1 MDLTFSPEQILLRDS
16 AQRYLADHYPPV
28 ARPRIAT
35 GEPRNRA
42 QWREFAKL
50 GWLGLP
56 LPEDCG
62 GLGQGMVE
70 VGILMQAF
78 GRSLVTEPYVP
89 TVVLC
94 AGLIAQAG
102 SQPQSHAVLPAVAAG
117 ESLIALA
124 HVENRARFTLTHVE
138 TTARPDAGAW
148 ILDGRKTAV
157 LGGAD
162 ADHFLVS
169 ARLSGATRDRSGIG
183 VFLLRRRTD
192 GLSIEPYATLDGV
205 GAAVVGL
212 DRVATPA
219 DSLLGGSHDA
229 AAILEASV
237 DRAICASC
245 AELVGIMD
253 AVLDATVAYTKTR
266 IQFGQ
271 PLAANQVVRHRL
283 VDMSVACEEARSM
296 ALRAALIAD
305 GADVAASALAASA
318 AKVKVARAAELVAE
332 QAVQLHG
339 GMGVT
344 DELNIGAYLKR
355 VVSLGAQFGSAEH
368 HLRRHALLS
377 GRGRTAA

>member
-1 MDLTFSPEQILLRDS
+1 MDLTFSQEQILLRDS
-16 AQRYLADHYPPV
+16 AQRYLADHYPPLS
-28 ARPRIAT
+28 RPPIASDQRGT
-35 GEPRNRA
+35 RT

-50 GWLGLP
+50 GWLGMP
-56 LPEDCG
+56 LSEDCG

-78 GRSLVTEPYVP
+78 GRSLVSEPYVP
-89 TVVLC
+89 SVVLC

-102 SQPQSHAVLPAVAAG
+102 SPAQRRALLPSVVAG
-117 ESLIALA
+117 ETRIALA
-124 HVENRARFTLTHVE
+124 HVEDRARFTLTHVE
-138 TTARPDAGAW
+138 TTARPGAGGW
-148 ILDGRKTAV
+148 TLDGRKTAV
-157 LGGAD
+157 LAGAD

-169 ARLSGATRDRSGIG
+169 ARLSGATRDPSGIG
-183 VFLLRRRTD
+183 LFLLPRGTD
-192 GLSIEPYATLDGV
+192 GLSIEPRATLDGAGV
-205 GAAVVGL
+205 AVVGL
-212 DRVATPA
+212 DRVAAA
-219 DSLLGGSHDA
+219 DENLLGGSRDA
-229 AAILEASV
+229 AAVLEANV

-253 AVLDATVAYTKTR
+253 AVLDATVAYTRTR

-271 PLAANQVVRHRL
+271 PLAVNQVLRHRL

-305 GADVAASALAASA
+305 TADAAARALAASA
-318 AKVKVARAAELVAE
+318 AKVKIARGAMLVTE

-339 GMGVT
+339 AMGVT

-355 VVSLGAQFGSAEH
+355 VLSLGIQFGPVEH

>member
-1 MDLTFSPEQILLRDS
+1 MDLTFSPEQILLGDS
-16 AQRYLADHYPPV
+16 AQRYLADNYPSV
-28 ARPRIAT
+28 ARSRIVT
-35 GEPRNRA
+35 GKPPA
-42 QWREFAKL
+42 HWREFARL
-50 GWLGLP
+50 GWLGMP

-70 VGILMQAF
+70 VGILMQAL
-78 GRSLVTEPYVP
+78 GRNLVTEPYVP

-102 SQPQSHAVLPAVAAG
+102 SQPQRRAALPAVAAG
-117 ESLIALA
+117 DSRIALA
-124 HVENRARFTLTHVE
+124 HVEDRARFALTHVE
-138 TTARPDAGAW
+138 TTARPGAGGW

-162 ADHFLVS
+162 ADQFVVS
-169 ARLSGATRDRSGIG
+169 ARLSGATRDRDGIG
-183 VFLLRRRTD
+183 LFLLPRGTD
-192 GLSIEPYATLDGV
+192 GLSIEPHATLDGV

-212 DRVATPA
+212 DRVAA
-219 DSLLGGSHDA
+219 ADDSLLGGSRDA
-229 AAILEASV
+229 MAILESHV

-253 AVLDATVAYTKTR
+253 AVLEATVVYTKTR

-305 GADVAASALAASA
+305 AGDPAASALAASA
-318 AKVKVARAAELVAE
+318 AKVKIARAAELVTE

-355 VVSLGAQFGSAEH
+355 VVSLGVQFGPAEH

-377 GRGRTAA
+377 GRGTRAA